1 MPLKKVSSESGA
13 VHKAAIV
20 EYIELFYNSWRRHSS
35 LGYLSPN
42 DYEKQANAA

>member
-1 MPLKKVSSESGA
+1 
-13 VHKAAIV
+13 
-20 EYIELFYNSWRRHSS
+20 LFYNSRRRHSS